1 MTTEIQP
8 KSPDEA
14 FKVLQ
19 RAKRNGEDVFII
31 VIKRNPSSADCDITQ
46 YEFEGDITAL
56 SPKTVTIDGWG
67 YGDDE
72 REYVIPLDEITTIL
86 AGDTQ

>member
-8 KSPDEA
+8 KSPEEA

-31 VIKRNPSSADCDITQ
+31 VVHRNPSSAETDITQ
-46 YEFEGDITAL
+46 YEFEGDITEL
-56 SPKTVTIDGWG
+56 SPKTVTLDSWAFEDDG
-67 YGDDE
+67 

-86 AGDTQ
+86 V